1 MTPIVISTVNG
12 KGLPVLLESIR
23 QYAPQVQVYI
33 RGSESVLERLDY
45 RKAKLI
51 FGQPGNFGD
60 DYNHVISRALD
71 DGHLGVIVTND
82 DIVLTPSSYR
92 ILMDDVDVVDTLGRK
107 VGLVGARSDAIRP
120 LQNVRLNQEAEQLNG
135 MRFTHEAYIRPAPAI
150 SPIFAFLSEQAF
162 SECRFPPINYFGD
175 DVICRDL
182 AQRGYEHFVSAA
194 YVHHIGSNTIG
205 IDAQALTDESMPWL
219 RANRQEYLDEWFKT

>member
-1 MTPIVISTVNG
+1 VTPIVISTVNG

-60 DYNHVISRALD
+60 DYNHAISRALD